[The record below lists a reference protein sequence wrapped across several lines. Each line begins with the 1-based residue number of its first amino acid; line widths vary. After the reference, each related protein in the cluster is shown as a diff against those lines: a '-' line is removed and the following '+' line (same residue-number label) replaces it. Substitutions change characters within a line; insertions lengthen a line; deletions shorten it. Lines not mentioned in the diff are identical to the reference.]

1 MLEIE
6 NLYLEVD
13 GRPVLKGLDLR
24 IEKGECHVLLG
35 PNGSGKTSLLLGI
48 LGFPRYLVTGG
59 RIVFKGD
66 DIDDLTTA
74 ERVKLGMGIAFQNPP
89 VIRGI
94 RLGDMVGLCR
104 GDKSG
109 EITDETRV
117 LAKKLHFTEE
127 FLERDVNA
135 GFSGGEIKRSEI
147 LQLMAQDPDF
157 VMLDEPDSGV
167 DIENMELVGD
177 MIGELLH
184 RKELPSKR
192 TASGLIITHLATISG
207 YVDVDW
213 AHVMLG
219 GRIACSGNP
228 DQVIREVMEGGYE
241 KCVKECQETQNQILR
256 NIL

>member
-1 MLEIE
+1 MLEIT
-6 NLYLEVD
+6 NLDLEVD
-13 GRPVLKGLDLR
+13 GRPVLKDLNLR

-48 LGFPRYLVTGG
+48 LGFPRYVVTGG
-59 RIVFKGD
+59 RIVFKGV
-66 DIDDLTTA
+66 DITDLQTA
-74 ERVKLGMGIAFQNPP
+74 ERVKLGIGIAFQNPA

-94 RLGDMVGLCR
+94 RLGDMVNLCR

-109 EITDETRV
+109 EITDETRA

-167 DIENMELVGD
+167 DIENMELVGE
-177 MIGELLH
+177 MIGSLLH
-184 RKELPSKR
+184 RKELPSRR
-192 TASGLIITHLATISG
+192 TASGLIITHLATITN

-219 GRIACSGNP
+219 GSIACSGKP
-228 DQVIREVMEGGYE
+228 DRIIKQVMEGGYE
-241 KCVKECQETQNQILR
+241 KCVRECQMS
-256 NIL
+256 

>member
-1 MLEIE
+1 MDMLEIA
-6 NLYLEVD
+6 NLDLEVD
-13 GRPVLKGLDLR
+13 GRPVLKGLDLI

-48 LGFPRYLVTGG
+48 LGFPRYRVTGG
-59 RIVFKGD
+59 RIVFNGE
-66 DIDDLTTA
+66 DIANLTTA
-74 ERVKLGMGIAFQNPP
+74 ERVKLGLGIAFQNPP

-94 RLGDMVGLCR
+94 RLGEMVNLCR

-117 LAKKLHFTEE
+117 LAKELHFTEE

-167 DIENMELVGD
+167 DIENMELIGG

-184 RKELPSKR
+184 RRELPSR
-192 TASGLIITHLATISG
+192 RIASGLIITHLATITN

-213 AHVMLG
+213 AHVLLG
-219 GRIACSGNP
+219 GRIGCSGKP
-228 DQVIREVMEGGYE
+228 DQIIRQISDGGYE
-241 KCVKECQETQNQILR
+241 KCIRECQMS
-256 NIL
+256 